1 MSLTLILVTGA
12 SGRLATAILE
22 HLAKAGAT
30 ATGATRNPDSES
42 EHRRLDFDAP
52 ETISF
57 KDVETL
63 VLVSAG
69 TEEDDVVI
77 TRHNNAITA
86 AERDGVRH
94 IIYTSLADAGDHLG
108 FALAHRWTERRL
120 HSGTTRW
127 TILRNGLYAEL
138 IGQLLTPQEGVIS
151 APFGQGGVAAVAR
164 EDLAEA
170 AAIIARHP
178 EKHQGRT
185 YDLVGDTVIT
195 AQDVADRVG
204 AEYRPGKLTDLR
216 RALNSAALLPFQPPM
231 LLSIHSA
238 ASHGF
243 LEETSTDIAD
253 ILEREPINPLEIAV
267 AAATA

>member
-1 MSLTLILVTGA
+1 MPMILVTGA
-12 SGRLATAILE
+12 SG
-22 HLAKAGAT
+22 HLAKAILQHLAQAGSA
-30 ATGATRNPDSES
+30 ATGATRNPSS
-42 EHRRLDFDAP
+42 SGQLRAMDFDVP

-57 KDVETL
+57 EGVETL
-63 VLVSAG
+63 VMVSAG

-94 IIYTSLADAGDHLG
+94 IVYTSLAEAGDHLG

-120 HSGTTRW
+120 RSGTAQW

-138 IGQLLTPQEGVIS
+138 IGQLLTPHEGVIS
-151 APFGQGGVAAVAR
+151 APFGQGGIAAVAR
-164 EDLAEA
+164 QDLAET
-170 AAIIARHP
+170 AAIIARNP
-178 EKHQGRT
+178 EMHQGKT
-185 YDLVGDTVIT
+185 YNLVGKTVIT
-195 AQDVADRVG
+195 GQNIADTLG
-204 AEYRPGKLTDLR
+204 AKYRPGKLNELR
-216 RALNSAALLPFQPPM
+216 QVLDSAAMLPFQPPM

-243 LEETSTDIAD
+243 LEETGTDVAD
-253 ILEREPINPLEIAV
+253 ILGREPLNALHIAA